1 MFGSCYI
8 YRVARSSPFQ
18 RGRPLARDSDEMI
31 WMTRMA
37 VVSGGPDLACPQ
49 PQGGPDR
56 QLDREQKKTSDQRPG
71 GILFCYPSDMHE

>member
-1 MFGSCYI
+1 
-8 YRVARSSPFQ
+8 
-18 RGRPLARDSDEMI
+18 
-31 WMTRMA
+31 MTRMA

-71 GILFCYPSDMHE
+71 GILFCYPSDMHEWLIDVGESQPMDISA